1 LAKIATQQN
10 HPSLWPNANAR
21 ACANCYE
28 PTSKVI
34 NVKIGFPPRQFAWF
48 WENGPDLTCSGA
60 QAKRVYRSGAPP
72 TDMLKFGTITSRAGA
87 PRGKT
92 RHACVALYAT
102 TVSPDP
108 ANGFV

>member
-60 QAKRVYRSGAPP
+60 QAKRVYRSGAPNGHAQIRHDHKP
-72 TDMLKFGTITSRAGA
+72 GGRATRQNA
-87 PRGKT
+87 PRL
-92 RHACVALYAT
+92 R
-102 TVSPDP
+102 SPLRYHCI
-108 ANGFV
+108 A